1 MPKASLS
8 RNLLVHALLTAAF
21 TAVLSVLLAI
31 PLSADERMMKDT
43 DLRGSDFTSLIAR
56 NEFTCLQACTANEQ
70 CRAWTFVARGSKC
83 FLKNAVPAP
92 AYCSFC
98 VSGVVQVE
106 DAAPAPT
113 PPAPPP
119 AETPPPPPPDADSTS
134 AGPAGA
140 HDVQDPTAAR
150 RLPDGRGMRGGHRR
164 RTDRRA
170 GSNRHGDDLSVQGPW
185 HEVVISGGRHGFVYS
200 GEGYQSLECK

>member
-1 MPKASLS
+1 MQKASLS
-8 RNLLVHALLTAAF
+8 RNLLAHALLTAAF
-21 TAVLSVLLAI
+21 TAVLWVLLAI

-119 AETPPPPPPDADSTS
+119 AETPPPPPPDATPPPP
-134 AGPAGA
+134 GPPALMTCRIQQPLG
-140 HDVQDPTAAR
+140 VCPTASACGEGTGVAPIGELEAIGTVTICR
-150 RLPDGRGMRGGHRR
+150 CRALGMR
-164 RTDRRA
+164 
-170 GSNRHGDDLSVQGPW
+170 W
-185 HEVVISGGRHGFVYS
+185 
-200 GEGYQSLECK
+200 